1 MSVVMVVNEKWRERV
16 LAWTAFEA
24 LPDNFPFFF
33 QRLMDACLSPLEVC
47 IPQWYNRD
55 DSVCTSLCCRTPSI
69 P

>member
-16 LAWTAFEA
+16 PAWTAFEA

-47 IPQWYNRD
+47 IHLQEER
-55 DSVCTSLCCRTPSI
+55 
-69 P
+69 